1 MSDDDFISKTQRK
14 KQMHE
19 LQGVGAALVRL
30 SAERLA
36 RIRMPEALRDA
47 IVAAQGITKHEARRR
62 QLQYIGRLMRD
73 IDAAPIAA
81 QLAELEAPSKR
92 QSALFHVAERWRPE
106 LIDDPAAFERFVK
119 DFPGADEKR
128 LRDLLHAARAERG
141 AGRQTRA
148 FRELFHEVNTLVQ
161 ERAGRGSP
169 TGWGDST

>member
-19 LQGVGAALVRL
+19 LQGVGAALVKL

-36 RIRMPEALRDA
+36 RIRMPEALREA

-81 QLAELEAPSKR
+81 QLAEFEAPSRR
-92 QSALFHVAERWRPE
+92 QSALFHVAERWRADLVEQPDA
-106 LIDDPAAFERFVK
+106 IARFVK
-119 DFPGADEKR
+119 EYPEADPHRLRELAEKAREEKR
-128 LRDLLHAARAERG
+128 ASKPPRRY
-141 AGRQTRA
+141 
-148 FRELFHEVNTLVQ
+148 RELFHVLNAFLQ
-161 ERAGRGSP
+161 DHARRHP
-169 TGWGDST
+169 